1 MEWLVYSQYIKRL
14 KAEKRNPTY
23 KGGKMKFV
31 SLLSALI
38 GALVPTAA
46 FAETVNSA
54 PRLILQITVDQLRG
68 NLPGRY
74 ADRYGEGGFRY
85 LLEKG
90 THYSN
95 AHHQHSNL
103 ETIVGHVV
111 LATGAFPSAHG
122 MVANVWMDRET
133 GEVGYAIEDAA
144 YDMVGLK
151 GDVDKKS
158 ELDPTQAAAKSGG
171 RSPRAILTSTF
182 SDELAVTT
190 AGRAKIF
197 GVSVKDRGAISL
209 AGHAGKAFWFSK
221 KTGEFVSSTY
231 YYEQYPNWME
241 KWNKKRLV
249 DSYEGKSWEL
259 LQDRSKYVYRDT
271 DDRPYETALPGY
283 GRVFPHPFG
292 KKDNK
297 LFYTLLTLSP
307 VGDKLTLDFAK
318 NLIEK
323 EQLGRDEVPDYLA
336 ISFSS
341 TDYVGHFF
349 GIASL
354 ESEDNMLRLDRTLAD
369 LFGYVDKKI
378 GLKNILIVL
387 SADHGAPEAPEYM
400 ASLGMDVNRLTP
412 STYDA
417 TPAVEAL
424 KKRFGIGKELIKM
437 YKHPYV
443 YLDHSVIREKG
454 LDRAEVER
462 ALAEELMKFD
472 GIALAVSSSDLRSG
486 SLPEAPM
493 IQQIRRNFHPK
504 RSGDIYLVQKPYWFL
519 YSEESVPLCTIH
531 GSPWRYDTYVPVI
544 FAGAGVPAQRI
555 DRLVHPVD
563 IASTLSAYVG
573 SKPPSAA
580 AGKPLV
586 EVLNR

>member
-1 MEWLVYSQYIKRL
+1 
-14 KAEKRNPTY
+14 
-23 KGGKMKFV
+23 MKFV
-31 SLLSALI
+31 SLLTALI
-38 GALVPTAA
+38 TLALVPTAA

-68 NLPGRY
+68 DLPGRY
-74 ADRYGEGGFRY
+74 ADRYGEDGFRY

-95 AHHQHSNL
+95 AYHQHSNL

-122 MVANVWMDRET
+122 MVANVWMNRET

-151 GDVDKKS
+151 GGVDKKS

-182 SDELAVTT
+182 SDELAVAT

-197 GVSVKDRGAISL
+197 GVSVKDRGAISM

-231 YYEQYPNWME
+231 YYEQYPDWVKE
-241 KWNKKRLV
+241 WNEKRLA

-271 DDRPYETALPGY
+271 DDRPYETALPEY

-307 VGDKLTLDFAK
+307 VGDELTLDFAK
-318 NLIEK
+318 RLIEN
-323 EQLGRDEVPDYLA
+323 EQLGQDDVPDYLA

-341 TDYVGHFF
+341 TDYAGHIF

-443 YLDHSVIREKG
+443 YLNHNIIREKG

-486 SLPEAPM
+486 RLPEAPM
-493 IQQIRRNFHPK
+493 IQQIQRNFHPK
-504 RSGDIYLVQKPYWFL
+504 RSGDIYLVQEPYWFL
-519 YSEESVPLCTIH
+519 YSDESVPLCTIH
-531 GSPWRYDTYVPVI
+531 GSPWRYDTYVPII
-544 FAGAGVPAQRI
+544 FAGAGVPAQQI
-555 DRLVHPVD
+555 NRLVHPVD
-563 IASTLSAYVG
+563 IASTLSACVG
-573 SKPPSAA
+573 AKPPSAA
-580 AGKPLV
+580 AGEPLL
-586 EVLNR
+586 EVLNRVTNLR

>member
-1 MEWLVYSQYIKRL
+1 
-14 KAEKRNPTY
+14 
-23 KGGKMKFV
+23 MKFV

-68 NLPGRY
+68 DLPGRY